1 MIAQTIAGY
10 MGVTTGQMRELA
22 SEGAIT
28 AEVVK
33 NAMLSAAEETDAAF
47 AQMPMTWA
55 QVWNQVQL
63 IMLET
68 FQPALEFVGA
78 AAGFV
83 GEHMEVIIPIFYGLA
98 AAVGVYTAAMVVKNA
113 VEWLGVA
120 SNQALI
126 ASMLSNPFLWVAVA
140 VGVLVGVMYQWIQ
153 SVGGV
158 EIAWLIMVDGVLSG
172 WDILKY
178 GFFAGVYWCMD
189 LWDLLG
195 LRIQE
200 GGVFIQN
207 SVGDMRAGVLALLQ
221 EMVNGGIDI
230 INGFIESLNR
240 LPGVSI
246 QALDHATFAAT
257 AAMINDLEKS
267 ARAEDLAEA
276 RAAVEAKQSERAQL
290 QTERWTEMQ
299 NNHLARQDEIARK
312 RAEASQAN
320 GSQWENPSVPA
331 YEELGGISNQ
341 LGSIGADTNA
351 LRREVALE
359 QEDIKSLVDLA
370 ERRYV
375 NNINL
380 TAQTPVINVHGQN
393 TGDTAA
399 DWQALANAM
408 RDILIEQAAA
418 GSVLTTARAF

>member
-1 MIAQTIAGY
+1 
-10 MGVTTGQMRELA
+10 
-22 SEGAIT
+22 
-28 AEVVK
+28 
-33 NAMLSAAEETDAAF
+33 
-47 AQMPMTWA
+47 
-55 QVWNQVQL
+55 
-63 IMLET
+63 
-68 FQPALEFVGA
+68 
-78 AAGFV
+78 
-83 GEHMEVIIPIFYGLA
+83 MEVIIPIFYGLA